1 MLDSHYSFQ
10 NSICMTVW
18 LYVIFVLFANSEF
31 FTKQNGFADTFQR
44 SPVEAREESTKSTT
58 KLRSSNRQKQR
69 TKKRRNDRFKGNLE
83 DCLGLRVSQNLFG
96 KWDLFKLISLFWL
109 CLIHRDW
116 IWYKARVKSFDMVA
130 KLLRTQWWVRRG
142 DDQFGA
148 SLSLPFLTRPVH
160 TLVYD
165 DGEDAKLLPGSYPK
179 YEFVDVLLIV

>member
-1 MLDSHYSFQ
+1 MYD
-10 NSICMTVW
+10 CMTVSY
-18 LYVIFVLFANSEF
+18 LFFFANEF

-58 KLRSSNRQKQR
+58 KLRSSNRQKQHSN
-69 TKKRRNDRFKGNLE
+69 KRQVQSRLVGLPWPEILTVSLWKLRF
-83 DCLGLRVSQNLFG
+83 
-96 KWDLFKLISLFWL
+96 ISLFWL

-165 DGEDAKLLPGSYPK
+165 DGDDAKLLPGSYPK
-179 YEFVDVLLIV
+179 YEFVDCVVDRVEQYSVS

>member
-10 NSICMTVW
+10 NIKCMTVW
-18 LYVIFVLFANSEF
+18 LYHICSFLQMNSSPSRMDSLTPFRGLQSRHESP
-31 FTKQNGFADTFQR
+31 QSPQR
-44 SPVEAREESTKSTT
+44 NWEAATDR
-58 KLRSSNRQKQR
+58 NN
-69 TKKRRNDRFKGNLE
+69 KRRNDRFKGNLE
-83 DCLGLRVSQNLFG
+83 DCLGLRVRF
-96 KWDLFKLISLFWL
+96 ISLFWL

-179 YEFVDVLLIV
+179 YEFVDVLLIVLLI